1 VSKKPKYKPKV
12 AEPDAIKKVKRK
24 KPTYESPT
32 ITLRKKVGLKET
44 QEKDW
49 EDVGLPTMKKDRRS
63 IPYHIN
69 LVKGQNVKGGK
80 GFKMKRKGVKS
91 NTVKGVNVDMFKDKY
106 KDKK

>member
-1 VSKKPKYKPKV
+1 MSKKPKYKPKV

-91 NTVKGVNVDMFKDKY
+91 NTVKGVNVDMFKVKY
-106 KDKK
+106 KDNR